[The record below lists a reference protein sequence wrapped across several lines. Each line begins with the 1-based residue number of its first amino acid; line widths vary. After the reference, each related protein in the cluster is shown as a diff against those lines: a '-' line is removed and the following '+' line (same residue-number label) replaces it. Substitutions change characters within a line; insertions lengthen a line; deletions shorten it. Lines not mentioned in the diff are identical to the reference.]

1 MEERL
6 TLCNMAVEAGEN
18 NGAVPD
24 DSTTYKYLE
33 VPKLGLYLMFIKNI
47 VPSAPFRGK
56 KEMVSPWEKSFTFFM
71 DDLK

>member
-33 VPKLGLYLMFIKNI
+33 VRA
-47 VPSAPFRGK
+47 VDHQTR
-56 KEMVSPWEKSFTFFM
+56 
-71 DDLK
+71 LKPANK